1 MVTSERS
8 RPGARSEAAKEE
20 KEATK
25 RRRAG
30 CAGGQGD
37 MQAPCHGARLYAAR
51 GEGKGKNAG
60 NAPGRQLSHRAQGA
74 AQTTWPAGIRA
85 PAQAGVERRIGRRYG
100 GGSGSGK
107 GESELSAGKTPYSD
121 LPPQAFWRTGVAE
134 PGIAGLRGLW
144 SSRWALP
151 EDARFATFGSCF
163 AQHIGRALTAR
174 GMNWLDAEPAP
185 GRTPPDIARAF
196 NYGIFSARTGNI
208 YTAAQLLLLVRM
220 AADGDD
226 PDLAEYWAEGARVA
240 DSLRPAIEPSGFA
253 SAEEARLSRLSMVRA
268 FRRAIA
274 GADVFVFT
282 LGLTEGWENAATGQP
297 YAMCPGTA
305 AGSFDPARHR
315 FREYRF
321 GEIRGAME
329 QALDLMRRINPALRL
344 LLTVSPVPLTATA
357 SRRHVLVATTQSKAV
372 LRAVAGEMAA
382 ADEGVD
388 YFPSYEIIAGAPA
401 AARFYE
407 ANLRSVTREGVDTVM
422 GHFFAG
428 LRLDAPAAHADDTL
442 PQTASEAET
451 EARMAADDLVCE
463 EQLLE
468 AYARGRT

>member
-1 MVTSERS
+1 MER
-8 RPGARSEAAKEE
+8 GAF
-20 KEATK
+20 
-25 RRRAG
+25 RRYPD
-30 CAGGQGD
+30 AGG
-37 MQAPCHGARLYAAR
+37 
-51 GEGKGKNAG
+51 EG
-60 NAPGRQLSHRAQGA
+60 
-74 AQTTWPAGIRA
+74 
-85 PAQAGVERRIGRRYG
+85 ERRV
-100 GGSGSGK
+100 SGD
-107 GESELSAGKTPYSD
+107 KTPYSD

-134 PGIAGLRGLW
+134 PGLAGLRALW

-151 EDARFATFGSCF
+151 ADARFATFGSCF
-163 AQHIGRALTAR
+163 AQHIGRALVAR
-174 GMNWLDAEPAP
+174 GRSWLDAEPAP
-185 GRTPPDIARAF
+185 GRTPAEIARAF

-208 YTAAQLLLLVRM
+208 YTAAQLLLLMRL
-220 AADGDD
+220 AAGEED
-226 PDLAEYWAEGARVA
+226 PDRPELWSDGARVA
-240 DSLRPAIEPSGFA
+240 DSLRPAIEPGGFA
-253 SAEEARLSRLSMVRA
+253 SAEEARLSRRSMVRA

-297 YAMCPGTA
+297 YAMCPGTV
-305 AGSFDPARHR
+305 AGSFDPACHR

-321 GEIRGAME
+321 DEIRR
-329 QALDLMRRINPALRL
+329 ALAEAVATMRAINPGLRV

-357 SRRHVLVATTQSKAV
+357 SGRHVLVATTHSKAV

-382 ADEGVD
+382 ADAGVD

-407 ANLRSVTREGVDTVM
+407 ANLRSVTQAGVDTVM

-428 LRLDAPAAHADDTL
+428 LRLDAPEAHAGEAPPRQD
-442 PQTASEAET
+442 AEAEA
-451 EARMAADDLVCE
+451 EARMVADDLVCE